1 MIKTFAIISTII
13 VLTGCGEAELSAK
26 QKQDLWIEVGKEA
39 VLQKLKD
46 GESAKFQ
53 KVYFNKGNKGIPVT
67 CGEVT
72 SKNSFGAYTGYQ
84 KFISAGKPELTF
96 LQEEVEDF
104 HVSWNEFCV

>member
-1 MIKTFAIISTII
+1 MIKTFAIISTIV
-13 VLTGCGEAELSAK
+13 VLTGCGETELSAK
-26 QKQDLWIEVGKEA
+26 QKQDLWVEVGKDA

-53 KVYFNKGNKGIPVT
+53 NVYFNKSAKGVPVT

-104 HVSWNEFCV
+104 HTSWNSFCV